1 MVFSFLLDFSGTVNM
16 FDCGNFPI
24 FSHIESIKHENL
36 LLYLR
41 QLGLHL
47 IFFCHKLLSEKCI
60 YSDKNSFHPVF
71 F

>member
-1 MVFSFLLDFSGTVNM
+1 M

-24 FSHIESIKHENL
+24 FAHIESIKDENL

-47 IFFCHKLLSEKCI
+47 IFFCHKLSEKCI
-60 YSDKNSFHPVF
+60 YSNKNSFHPVF